1 MLVECFNKHLGRIAF
16 TVIKAFQYVC
26 RNGLAIL
33 FQFPMD
39 LEDFC
44 TYRFKVMVQ
53 LHVLPVF
60 PDGTFLLGI
69 PFFNFNTTLNLD
81 FSSLAIDRDAHTDGS
96 FPVFEEL

>member
-1 MLVECFNKHLGRIAF
+1 
-16 TVIKAFQYVC
+16 
-26 RNGLAIL
+26 
-33 FQFPMD
+33 
-39 LEDFC
+39 
-44 TYRFKVMVQ
+44 MVQ